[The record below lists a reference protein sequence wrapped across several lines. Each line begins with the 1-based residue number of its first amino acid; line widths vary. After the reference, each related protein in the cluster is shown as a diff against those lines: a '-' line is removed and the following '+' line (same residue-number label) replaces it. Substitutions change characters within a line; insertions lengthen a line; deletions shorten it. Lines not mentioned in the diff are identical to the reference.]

1 MILDLNDIQRRE
13 RREKK
18 RRGQERRW
26 PGETMERKAFFTIE
40 KQIPERSRSV

>member
-13 RREKK
+13 RREKREGG
-18 RRGQERRW
+18 RRDGGREKLW
-26 PGETMERKAFFTIE
+26 KGKLFFTIE